1 MQKDVVVNG
10 SEIGLWYK
18 NDLII
23 SPDALDWLRDNVESW
38 KVVWTL
44 PNDKGQELVF
54 RFKIETDAMAFKL
67 RWI

>member
-1 MQKDVVVNG
+1 MRKDVVVHGN
-10 SEIGLWYK
+10 EIGLWTK

-23 SPDALDWLRDNVESW
+23 SHDALDWLIESVESW

-54 RFKIETDAMAFKL
+54 RFKTEIDAMAFKL